1 MGQTRAALTE
11 KLETLEN
18 QVLGTVHDTTSTV
31 GSTVHEVGATV
42 RDTMQDVR
50 ATVRETLS
58 TVKDAFDV
66 TRQMQT
72 HPWILLGGS
81 LMAGF
86 ISGRVLE
93 SIESGRFP
101 PRLGLPTG
109 TEHLLSENAPGEPP
123 REMGAAPARAVPS
136 FLKSLADTFAP
147 ELAKVKGIAL
157 GMAMGMVRDK
167 LSQSIPP
174 QYQNDLTDMMNRLTV
189 KLGGEPAAPGS
200 GFLGRDESE
209 EYDGSERVRTMGI

>member
-18 QVLGTVHDTTSTV
+18 HVLGTVHDTTSTV

-58 TVKDAFDV
+58 TVKDALDV
-66 TRQMQT
+66 SRQMQN

-81 LMAGF
+81 MMAGF
-86 ISGRVLE
+86 ISGRVLD

-101 PRLGLPTG
+101 RRLTYSSAPDD
-109 TEHLLSENAPGEPP
+109 LLSENAGGEPAQGMMAQAV
-123 REMGAAPARAVPS
+123 RSAPT

-147 ELAKVKGIAL
+147 ELAKVKGVAL
-157 GMAMGMVRDK
+157 GMAMGLLRDK
-167 LSQSIPP
+167 LSQSVPP

-189 KLGGEPAAPGS
+189 KLGGEPAAPGT
-200 GFLGRDESE
+200 GFFGRDEVD
-209 EYDGSERVRTMGI
+209 EYEKSDRVRAMDI